1 MDRRTEQEL
10 YEREL
15 RRDAELSR
23 NTANAN
29 GILMA
34 GLFIVAIAALGT
46 VFFVTTRQS
55 EPAAPQQQSPDINIE
70 VPEPQA
76 PQVQPPDV
84 NINIPEVNLPEVNLP
99 EGSVPDSNPSQSEP
113 QNTQQP
119 PASEA
124 PQQ

>member
-84 NINIPEVNLPEVNLP
+84 NINLPEINLP

-113 QNTQQP
+113 QNTQQS